1 MLLDANNYKSGDTG
15 YQPGQQF
22 RNSYKDNPLN
32 DDDSYASVNP
42 AQFPELTDD
51 DSYQSNN
58 AGSSLELDDSDSYQS
73 VNPGQDIALDDTDS
87 YESVNKDKLGA
98 SEYVNTKPSG
108 RLRQK
113 IGNSIVNKLGNEA
126 GVPAEM
132 MNLLNNDTPENR
144 EQLKARAKELARNEI
159 KNQAR
164 KHIKSD
170 GFNKQIE
177 NGLGRNAKDILKD
190 AAGFGKKMG
199 NTKNVQVL
207 TDGGKAVQRGKRLYD
222 EGKNAAKL
230 AKGAKNIAT
239 AAKGAKNVATAAEG
253 LEGAIALVGAASG
266 PETLG
271 LGTIAAFLLDVAISL
286 GIEDAVDCLFE
297 LKEGHISKAKFH
309 AEKAYMSV
317 QMFVWFLI
325 GIVFSIS
332 VTGFIIG
339 VPIMVALTIYA
350 LLGIIFPGVGLLQGL
365 SRNWEL
371 AILFIVDLFLFI
383 IVLTF
388 VAGVLWY
395 ICDQSGLGGG
405 NAAALISKVIDWW
418 NGTQYASMLNEGCQS
433 IRNFK

>member
-1 MLLDANNYKSGDTG
+1 MFLIDDLNNLNTG
-15 YQPGQQF
+15 SDGYEPGQQF
-22 RNSYKDNPLN
+22 SNSYKDNPLN
-32 DDDSYASVNP
+32 DDDSYTSINPNYNIELDDDDAYPSVNP
-42 AQFPELTDD
+42 RPSSQFE
-51 DSYQSNN
+51 DS
-58 AGSSLELDDSDSYQS
+58 G
-73 VNPGQDIALDDTDS
+73 
-87 YESVNKDKLGA
+87 YESANKDNFSDPEFQNYYKGQQRGGLMDQA
-98 SEYVNTKPSG
+98 RRAVKRG
-108 RLRQK
+108 RATVQRTIPKK
-113 IGNSIVNKLGNEA
+113 IGEDLLGDKQA
-126 GVPAEM
+126 FM
-132 MNLLNNDTPENR
+132 DSSPENR
-144 EQLKARAKELARNEI
+144 ERVKELAKERARN
-159 KNQAR
+159 AL
-164 KHIKSD
+164 SD
-170 GFNKQIE
+170 NIGD
-177 NGLGRNAKDILKD
+177 GLGKGFKEGIKKGAKGIAKDGLSE
-190 AAGFGKKMG
+190 AGK
-199 NTKNVQVL
+199 V
-207 TDGGKAVQRGKRLYD
+207 
-222 EGKNAAKL
+222 
-230 AKGAKNIAT
+230 AKGAKNVAT

-271 LGTIAAFLLDVAISL
+271 LGTIAAFLLDIAISL

-297 LKEGHISKAKFH
+297 LKEGNIGKAKFH

-418 NGTQYASMLNEGCQS
+418 NGRLSTHQC
-433 IRNFK
+433 